1 MVLLIFKGIKIW
13 FLKNILI
20 VSQEKGLNNNFFLF
34 CEFFISFN
42 NEINKNFVFNKKKHN
57 ETTIFRSRY
66 MYLHLIKVK

>member
-1 MVLLIFKGIKIW
+1 MKKKKTRTITDLNIMVLLIFKCIKIW

-42 NEINKNFVFNKKKHN
+42 NEINKNFVFNKKK
-57 ETTIFRSRY
+57 T
-66 MYLHLIKVK
+66 